1 MGIRQ
6 FKAGDGQTPAY
17 ATGANNDFFSSK
29 TQPAFGFEGV
39 LVGETRSTSV
49 LVDDHSQRI
58 DLRPQGRMGTDIVN
72 DFTYAR
78 KQPGII
84 QHWLAHAYSVFAQLA
99 SFANQPGCV
108 G

>member
-1 MGIRQ
+1 MGICQ
-6 FKAGDGQTPAY
+6 FKAGDRQPSAY
-17 ATGANNDFFSSK
+17 ATSANDDLFSSK

-84 QHWLAHAYSVFAQLA
+84 QHWLAHAYSVFAQLP